1 MVSKCCWRPDKPEN
15 KPETIDNNSNSD
27 IVVVSQNNGNNTVT
41 SNGSTNNL
49 LSYED
54 DVEHKLE
61 ITDLTTQNKR
71 KLVKFHDESQ
81 IHEIPAKPKR
91 TPKAEKRNKLLLNS
105 TEPQQQQIID
115 CTDDSRIESK
125 ESNIESVE
133 LCQRASITSLQDLK
147 PLVLN
152 SKEKQDL
159 TKV

>member
-27 IVVVSQNNGNNTVT
+27 IVVVSQNNGNTVT
-41 SNGSTNNL
+41 SNGSTKNL

-91 TPKAEKRNKLLLNS
+91 TPKAEKRNKLLLS
-105 TEPQQQQIID
+105 TEPQQIID
-115 CTDDSRIESK
+115 CTDDSRI

>member
-27 IVVVSQNNGNNTVT
+27 IVVVSQNNGNTVT

-91 TPKAEKRNKLLLNS
+91 TPKAEKRNKLLLS
-105 TEPQQQQIID
+105 TEPQQIID
-115 CTDDSRIESK
+115 CTDDSRI

>member
-27 IVVVSQNNGNNTVT
+27 IVVVSQNNGNTVT

-91 TPKAEKRNKLLLNS
+91 TPKAEKRNKLLLS
-105 TEPQQQQIID
+105 TEPQQIID
-115 CTDDSRIESK
+115 YTDDSRI

>member
-27 IVVVSQNNGNNTVT
+27 IVVVSQNNSNTVT

-91 TPKAEKRNKLLLNS
+91 TPKAEKRNKLLLS
-105 TEPQQQQIID
+105 TEPQQQIID
-115 CTDDSRIESK
+115 CTDDSRI

>member
-27 IVVVSQNNGNNTVT
+27 IVVVSQNNGNTVT
-41 SNGSTNNL
+41 SNDSTNNL
-49 LSYED
+49 FSYED

-91 TPKAEKRNKLLLNS
+91 TPKAEKRNKLLLS
-105 TEPQQQQIID
+105 TEPQQIID
-115 CTDDSRIESK
+115 CTDDSRI

-147 PLVLN
+147 PLVLD

>member
-27 IVVVSQNNGNNTVT
+27 IVVVSQNNGNTVT

-49 LSYED
+49 LSYEE

-61 ITDLTTQNKR
+61 ITDLTTQNKK

-91 TPKAEKRNKLLLNS
+91 TPKAEKRNKLLLS
-105 TEPQQQQIID
+105 TEPQQIID
-115 CTDDSRIESK
+115 CTDDSRI

>member
-27 IVVVSQNNGNNTVT
+27 IVVVSQNNGNTVT

-49 LSYED
+49 LSYEE

-91 TPKAEKRNKLLLNS
+91 TPKAEKRNKLLLS
-105 TEPQQQQIID
+105 TEPQQIID
-115 CTDDSRIESK
+115 CTDDSRI